1 MAEGHAA
8 NVHDKTE
15 QALRDDERRNRHF
28 QVRLD
33 SDLAKQLRHYAKQRH
48 NGVVNMALTTI
59 VSKFFNGK

>member
-1 MAEGHAA
+1 MSDAKKPIQERMAKGHAA

-33 SDLAKQLRHYAKQRH
+33 SMLINAITVL
-48 NGVVNMALTTI
+48 
-59 VSKFFNGK
+59 